1 MITTS
6 RAVKPVIKPDQKY
19 APSLA
24 PPLHY
29 DSPLMHGTVR
39 TYTIGFG
46 LSLLLTFEAFYIATH
61 QSLGATNA
69 TIIVLVLAIVQL
81 LVQLFFFLHLDR
93 AAKAPW
99 NVLMFIFTAVIVS
112 IVVFGSLWIMNNLNY
127 HMGQRMT
134 PQQTDNYIKHDEGIS
149 R

>member
-6 RAVKPVIKPDQKY
+6 RALKLEKPVKKY
-19 APSLA
+19 TPSLA
-24 PPLHY
+24 PLHY

-69 TIIVLVLAIVQL
+69 SIIVLVLAIVQL

-99 NVLMFIFTAVIVS
+99 NVLIFIFTAVIVS

-134 PQQTDNYIKHDEGIS
+134 PQQADSYIKHDEGIS